1 MYFNYLEKADPEITA
16 AIKREINRQ
25 ETKIEMIASE
35 NFVNYE
41 IMEAAG
47 SALTNKYAEGYP
59 GKRYYG
65 GCEFV
70 DEPMPIQLYTRL
82 CWNREILSWAWICPM
97 EAIFPTVLR

>member
-41 IMEAAG
+41 IIEAAG

-59 GKRYYG
+59 GCAVAVRGK
-65 GCEFV
+65 CK
-70 DEPMPIQLYTRL
+70 QL
-82 CWNREILSWAWICPM
+82 SP
-97 EAIFPTVLR
+97 AIR

>member
-1 MYFNYLEKADPEITA
+1 MYFNYLDKADPEVA
-16 AIKREINRQ
+16 ASIRREINRQ

-70 DEPMPIQLYTRL
+70 DEVEQL
-82 CWNREILSWAWICPM
+82 
-97 EAIFPTVLR
+97 AIDRACKLFGADHANVQAHS